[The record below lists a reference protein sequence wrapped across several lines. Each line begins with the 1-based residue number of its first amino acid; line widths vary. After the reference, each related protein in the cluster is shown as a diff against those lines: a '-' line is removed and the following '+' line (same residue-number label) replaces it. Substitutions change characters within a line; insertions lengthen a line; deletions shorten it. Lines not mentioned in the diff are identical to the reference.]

1 MLHELIDKIFRKT
14 QEDEFEY
21 TETIQHDIVMEM
33 VDGKLVEVTADDS
46 EVRK

>member
-1 MLHELIDKIFRKT
+1 MLHELIDKIFMKP

-33 VDGKLVEVTADDS
+33 VGGKLVEVTADDS
-46 EVRK
+46 QIRK